1 MKKFIL
7 FFLLIN
13 FQIAYAENE
22 AKQLETIIS
31 SLNNSSKN
39 ENLRTI
45 VNYLNYA
52 NNVDFNSILNL
63 KENKENKIYLEFA
76 KGYFLYLK
84 SDFENASSF
93 LYKIYLPIYETD
105 NYDDQYVLYHY
116 LYDIEKTL
124 GNDSNSLFFL
134 NKINSIY
141 LKTKNIN
148 YLYFYLIEKG
158 VCYRNTKQYEK
169 AIELFKEAEK
179 ISKKVQNK
187 TPFNWLY
194 LHQGRTYLEMGDYLK
209 AKYYYDLCKNNI
221 EKSNF
226 NILYILYE
234 FFLIDYYKKD
244 YNNALIKANQMIEIA
259 SNNNN
264 IDAYM
269 LVPLYNKIGEIYIY
283 SDQKKGIYFF
293 EKALNEGLKTKQ
305 HEGVYDACLQLL
317 KHKNIS
323 KTAQKNI
330 MLFLTHIKESE
341 NREVITKINSSER
354 LNSILNYESE
364 IKEQKKY
371 IAYYLILIFFSFLLI
386 TILMLFYVNQK
397 KSLFVINTQKEELSK
412 QNRVLSKYN
421 AEINIEYGKIE
432 TLNNTLAH
440 DIKSGIISINEIAK
454 KITLIT
460 TESKINIASNKI
472 IDEADNLKETV
483 DFLLEN
489 AKNNYNTSLEA
500 EEIDWNNILKQ
511 AKNSLEH
518 LILLTHPSISIN
530 GNLPSFMGYKT
541 HFYQLFKNLIE
552 NSLKY
557 NNPSNP
563 CIISIKISKDKNKKL
578 KIQYEDNGIGIE
590 QENLDKIFEF
600 FNQSKFEH
608 NYKGYGIG
616 LGICKKIVD
625 TYNGKISV
633 DSKPQCGTKFT
644 IIMNEL
650 IY

>member
-1 MKKFIL
+1 MKKIILL
-7 FFLLIN
+7 FFLII
-13 FQIAYAENE
+13 FQITLAENE
-22 AKQLETIIS
+22 SKQLETIIS
-31 SLNNSSKN
+31 SINKSSKK

-52 NNVDFNSILNL
+52 NKIDFNSILKIKINE
-63 KENKENKIYLEFA
+63 ENKVYLEFA
-76 KGYFLYLK
+76 KGYFLYLNN
-84 SDFENASSF
+84 DFENASSL

-105 NYDDQYVLYHY
+105 NYDDQYVYYHY

-169 AIELFKEAEK
+169 AFELFKEAEK
-179 ISKKVQNK
+179 ISKKTQNK

-194 LHQGRTYLEMGDYLK
+194 LHQGRTYLEMGDYFK

-234 FFLIDYYKKD
+234 YFLIDYYKKD
-244 YNNALIKANQMIEIA
+244 YNNALLKANQMIEIA
-259 SNNNN
+259 SKNSN
-264 IDAYM
+264 IDNYM
-269 LVPLYNKIGEIYIY
+269 LVPLYNKIGEIYNY
-283 SDQKKGIYFF
+283 SDPKKGVYFF
-293 EKALNEGLKTKQ
+293 EKALSDGLKTKQ

-317 KHKNIS
+317 KYKNIS
-323 KTAQKNI
+323 NTAQKNI
-330 MLFLTHIKESE
+330 MLFLRNIRESE
-341 NREVITKINSSER
+341 NRGIITKINSSER
-354 LNSILNYESE
+354 LNNIINYESE

-371 IAYYLILIFFSFLLI
+371 IVYYLILIFFSFLLI
-386 TILMLFYVNQK
+386 TLLMLFYVNQK
-397 KSLFVINTQKEELSK
+397 KNLFVINTQKEELSK
-412 QNRVLSKYN
+412 QNIVLSKYN

-432 TLNNTLAH
+432 ILNNTLAH
-440 DIKSGIISINEIAK
+440 DIKSGIISIKEIAK
-454 KITLIT
+454 KIKLNT
-460 TESKINIASNKI
+460 SKSIINIASNKI
-472 IDEADNLKETV
+472 IDEANNLRETV

-489 AKNNYNTSLEA
+489 AKNNYNTSLEP
-500 EEIDWNNILKQ
+500 EEIDWNTILKQ

-518 LILLTHPSISIN
+518 LILLTQPSISIN
-530 GNLPSFMGYKT
+530 GNLPIFVGYKT

-563 CIISIKISKDKNKKL
+563 CIISIKISKDKNNKL
-578 KIQYEDNGIGIE
+578 KIQYQDNGIGIE

-608 NYKGYGIG
+608 NSKGYGIG

-650 IY
+650 I

>member
-31 SLNNSSKN
+31 SLNKSSKN

-158 VCYRNTKQYEK
+158 VCYRNSKQYKK
-169 AIELFKEAEK
+169 AVESFKKAEK
-179 ISKKVQNK
+179 ISKKVLNK

-234 FFLIDYYKKD
+234 YFLIDYYKKD

-259 SNNNN
+259 SKNSNM
-264 IDAYM
+264 DTYM
-269 LVPLYNKIGEIYIY
+269 LVPLYNKIGEIYSY
-283 SDQKKGIYFF
+283 SDKKKGVCFF

-317 KHKNIS
+317 KYKNIS
-323 KTAQKNI
+323 NTAQNDI
-330 MLFLTHIKESE
+330 MLFLKNIRESE
-341 NREVITKINSSER
+341 NRGIITKINSSER
-354 LNSILNYESE
+354 LNNILNYESE

-371 IAYYLILIFFSFLLI
+371 ISYYLILIFFSFLLI
-386 TILMLFYVNQK
+386 TLLMLFYVNQK
-397 KSLFVINTQKEELSK
+397 KNLFVINTQKEELSK
-412 QNRVLSKYN
+412 QNNALSKYN

-432 TLNNTLAH
+432 TLKNTLAH
-440 DIKSGIISINEIAK
+440 DIKSSIISIKEIAK
-454 KITLIT
+454 KIKLIT
-460 TESKINIASNKI
+460 LDSKINIESNKI
-472 IDEADNLKETV
+472 INEADNLKETV
-483 DFLLEN
+483 EFLLEK
-489 AKNNYNTSLEA
+489 AKNNYNSSLET
-500 EEIDWNNILKQ
+500 EEIDWNNILKL

-518 LILLTHPSISIN
+518 LILLTHPTIKIN
-530 GNLPSFMGYKT
+530 DNLPNFMGYKT

-563 CIISIKISKDKNKKL
+563 CIISISIKKDKNKKL
-578 KIQYEDNGIGIE
+578 KILYEDNGIGIE

-608 NYKGYGIG
+608 DSKGYGIG

-633 DSKPQCGTKFT
+633 DSKPQSGTKFT

-650 IY
+650 SN